1 MSTAFMPPPL
11 SGFLSDKPPEMNPDR
26 HRTLIESMEAT
37 RGNVKRTIEHSRHAA
52 PLLGAGQQH
61 DEVGYRRLCRSR
73 GHRCAEQVERP
84 GVRWDVGLDRSEPA
98 VVGVTE
104 VGAEQFRLASVGREG
119 RKLGVDG

>member
-1 MSTAFMPPPL
+1 
-11 SGFLSDKPPEMNPDR
+11 MNPDR
-26 HRTLIESMEAT
+26 HRTLIEPMEAT

-84 GVRWDVGLDRSEPA
+84 GVRWEVGLDRSEPA

-104 VGAEQFRLASVGREG
+104 VGAEQLRLASVGREGREG